1 MDIFQ
6 DLLGCLSIHYGHF
19 TLHVHFLER
28 SSPFWLQSAAR
39 FRTYQIDLLL
49 PICLELFRAILCL
62 SPDCCRWCHFRM
74 MIFNTQS
81 SWLQWWPHVSLSTMS
96 FWKMRSGRVGN
107 ACFGNDVLMFDFL
120 VVLDFALISAVVCMF
135 RIFTSFCK
143 DQHFR
148 FDSSLLFRDE
158 NRWRRCNKM
167 QHVQRCERS
176 IMLRIAFL
184 ILFQQ
189 ALWHREQRLH
199 PKGGLVQ
206 GLGKRKRSSTGHERV
221 GCEQWWQD
229 LIRGVYRYLG
239 KQWKTTVRL

>member
-1 MDIFQ
+1 MDI
-6 DLLGCLSIHYGHF
+6 LPCMSISDH
-19 TLHVHFLER
+19 ER

-81 SWLQWWPHVSLSTMS
+81 SWLQWWPHVFLSTMS

-158 NRWRRCNKM
+158 NRWRRCNKNAACSTLRTLH
-167 QHVQRCERS
+167 HV
-176 IMLRIAFL
+176 A
-184 ILFQQ
+184 
-189 ALWHREQRLH
+189 HRFFDTF
-199 PKGGLVQ
+199 
-206 GLGKRKRSSTGHERV
+206 STGALTPRTAATSEGRT
-221 GCEQWWQD
+221 CSRSWKAKAK
-229 LIRGVYRYLG
+229 LYRS
-239 KQWKTTVRL
+239 WKSWMWTMMARSHTRSLWVPRKAMKNNSTIIAI